1 MATLNLA
8 TGANFNFLNVELVA
22 MFERTGQGIKVLV
35 CPTTVEEPKT
45 AYLNDI
51 VNDFKRMFQD
61 EEVKGKIEN
70 ELNNLVPQTNDF
82 SNIGFKLNTVFLYAD
97 MPSEQPTVTVGDNK
111 TTGEYALAVSVE
123 LPDLDFGFIK
133 FNSVFFAI
141 WNTERKKIL
150 ETMNFGSI
158 EDMLKK
164 LDA

>member
-1 MATLNLA
+1 MATMNLT
-8 TGANFNFLNVELVA
+8 TGANFDFLKVHLLA
-22 MFERTGQGIKVLV
+22 MFEKSDKGCKVLV

-45 AYLNDI
+45 VYLNDI
-51 VNDFKRMFQD
+51 VDDFKRMFQD

-82 SNIGFKLNTVFLYAD
+82 NNIGFKLNTVFLYAD
-97 MPSEQPTVTVGDNK
+97 KPSEQPTVAAGDNK

-123 LPDLDFGFIK
+123 IPDLDFGFIK
-133 FNSVFFAI
+133 FNSIFFAI
-141 WNTERKKIL
+141 WNTKRKKVL

-158 EDMLKK
+158 EDMLNK